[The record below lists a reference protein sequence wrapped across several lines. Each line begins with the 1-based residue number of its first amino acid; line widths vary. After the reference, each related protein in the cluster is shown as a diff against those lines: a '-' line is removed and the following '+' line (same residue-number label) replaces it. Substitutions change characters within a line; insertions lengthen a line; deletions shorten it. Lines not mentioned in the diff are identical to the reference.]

1 MTTTRVAV
9 PRKGRPL
16 EAVLERLASRTGT
29 TELADEI
36 ISTLRYEKDLTKG
49 NRTADDNVYRRL
61 ADYSDL
67 GDPTRPEFTLLRD
80 DRDGMPRRIV
90 FDSVT
95 VPTDRGDIQLI
106 GREEPFRALR
116 THEFA
121 LGFDSA
127 DLVLEEVVE
136 LQDDPL
142 RTIAEIND
150 RIDPLDTDVR
160 VATGLGDTVYHTLL
174 RAPAVVDSQT
184 GPLDREFVRNYAG
197 PLCISPRYERLI
209 EAVLGTAA
217 LDDITFTYPENGEE
231 EEAAIA
237 ETGLGVYLTVTGS
250 TARNHDLELGER
262 LFPSETVLL
271 ENHSERTPATER
283 VAALFAEPETTA
295 LQSLRTPQ

>member
-16 EAVLERLASRTGT
+16 EAVLERLAARTGT
-29 TELADEI
+29 TELADDI

-49 NRTADDNVYRRL
+49 NQHAEADIFHRL
-61 ADYSDL
+61 SEYSEL
-67 GDPTRPEFTLLRD
+67 NDPTEPEYTLLRD
-80 DRDGMPRRIV
+80 DRDGMPRRVV

-95 VPTDRGDIQLI
+95 VPTDHGDVQLI

-127 DLVLEEVVE
+127 DLVLEEVVQ
-136 LQDDPL
+136 LRDDPL
-142 RTIAEIND
+142 RTIGEIND

-160 VATGLGDTVYHTLL
+160 VVTGLGDTVYHTLL
-174 RAPAVVDSQT
+174 ATPTVADTQDQ
-184 GPLDREFVRNYAG
+184 PLDREFVENYAG
-197 PLCISPRYERLI
+197 PLCISPRYERLV

-217 LDDITFTYPENGEE
+217 VDDITFTYPETSAE
-231 EEAAIA
+231 EEADIA

-250 TARNHDLELGER
+250 TARDHGLELGEQ

-271 ENHSERTPATER
+271 ENASERTETTER
-283 VAALFAEPETTA
+283 VADLFAQPEATA
-295 LQSLRTPQ
+295 LQSV